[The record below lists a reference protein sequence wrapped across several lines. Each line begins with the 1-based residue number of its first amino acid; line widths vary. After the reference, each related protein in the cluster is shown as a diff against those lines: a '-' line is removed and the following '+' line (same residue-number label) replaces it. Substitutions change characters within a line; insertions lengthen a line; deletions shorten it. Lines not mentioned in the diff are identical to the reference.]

1 MTYRL
6 LSRTTHVLIDA
17 GILATAFCLAYLLR
31 FEGMLPREYFKQMV
45 ILLPYVVIGS
55 LLVSFLF
62 GVYQFIWRYVSIREM
77 LIIGAGQ
84 GAALSVLVAVRF
96 FFGPHFKLGEIPW
109 SIVVLHPCLAFL
121 GTGGIRMLRRVL
133 YEKYGFLQ
141 QKSGGETKNVLLI
154 GAGQAGVLAA
164 KELANRSDLGLRV
177 RGFIDDDQNKTGSVV
192 CGVKVLGTTPRLP
205 GLVQHHQIDEVI
217 ITMATAR
224 RKDMR
229 RIVEI
234 CEQVGVPVKIIPGL
248 YEILTGYVR
257 VSAFREVRIEDLLGR
272 EVVEF
277 DNHTP
282 DITSRFANKRVMI
295 TGAGGSIG
303 AELCRQLLLLNP
315 SELLMLD
322 KDENGLFEIDME
334 LRRRNPTATL
344 TPIIANVK
352 NWERLDRVFERHR
365 PEVVFHA
372 AAHKHVPLMEVN
384 PSEAILNNI
393 IGTGHVVELA
403 HHCQVET
410 FVMIST
416 DKAVNPT
423 NVMGA
428 SKRLAEMIV
437 QAKAAASRTRYSC
450 VRFGNV
456 LGSRGSVVPL
466 FQKQIAGGGPLTVT
480 HPDVTRYFMTIPE
493 AAHLVIQAGSLGE
506 RGEIFVLDMGEPVK
520 ILDLAKDMIYLSGL
534 KPGEDIEIEFIGLRP
549 GEKLFEELMIGEEGL
564 KATKYRKIFI
574 APPTE
579 VDADKLSAILVRLGT
594 AADQDDQ
601 VLIRQLL
608 EEWFNGHDNA
618 ASAPGRR
625 ITFSAGQSQ

>member
-6 LSRTTHVLIDA
+6 LSRTTQVVIDA
-17 GILATAFCLAYLLR
+17 GIVASAFCLAYLIR
-31 FEGMLPREYFKQMV
+31 FEGMPPRPYFKQMV
-45 ILLPYVVIGS
+45 ILLPYVMFGS
-55 LLVSFLF
+55 LLVYFLF
-62 GVYQFIWRYVSIREM
+62 GVYRFIWRYVSIREM

-84 GAALSVLVAVRF
+84 GVALGVLAAIRYF
-96 FFGPHFKLGEIPW
+96 FSPHFRLGEIPW
-109 SIVVLHPCLAFL
+109 SIAILHPCLAFL
-121 GTGGIRMLRRVL
+121 GTGGVRLLRRIL
-133 YEKYGFLQ
+133 YEKYGFLK
-141 QKSGGETKNVLLI
+141 KSTGLARRVLLI

-164 KELANRSDLGLRV
+164 KELAHRQDLGLHIQ
-177 RGFIDDDQNKTGSVV
+177 GFIDDDQNKVGKVV
-192 CGVKVLGTTPRLP
+192 CGVKVLGTTQQLP
-205 GLVQHHQIDEVI
+205 SLVQQRRIDEVI

-234 CEQVGVPVKIIPGL
+234 CEQVRVPMKVMPGL

-277 DNHTP
+277 DDRIP
-282 DITSRFANKRVMI
+282 EVLSRFANKRVMI

-315 SELLMLD
+315 AELLLLD
-322 KDENGLFEIDME
+322 KDENGLFEIEMD

-352 NWERLDRVFERHR
+352 NWERLGRVFERHR

-384 PSEAILNNI
+384 ASEAILNNV

-403 HHCQVET
+403 HHYQAET

-437 QAKAAASRTRYSC
+437 QAKAATSQTRYSC

-466 FQKQIAGGGPLTVT
+466 FQKQIADGGPVTVT
-480 HPDVTRYFMTIPE
+480 HPDITRYFMTIPE

-534 KPGEDIEIEFIGLRP
+534 KPGDDIEIEFIGLRP
-549 GEKLFEELMIGEEGL
+549 GEKLFEELLISEEGL

-579 VDADKLSAILVRLGT
+579 VDAEKLSAMLVRLGT

-601 VLIRQLL
+601 DLIRQLL
-608 EEWFNGHDNA
+608 EEWFNGRDNA

-625 ITFSAGQSQ
+625 ITFSVAQSQ